1 MEGVEFVKKWL
12 VERGFEKYCGAF
24 EGKSQYKYKRN
35 RASCFILA
43 VDHVVATIIL
53 AHELSLNFSV
63 REIVNMFCQKYL
75 IISSKDTI
83 KAAMKIMRAA

>member
-1 MEGVEFVKKWL
+1 MAHLKVNLNTSINVI
-12 VERGFEKYCGAF
+12 AH
-24 EGKSQYKYKRN
+24 
-35 RASCFILA
+35 ACFILA